1 VGRRIT
7 PADFDSITN
16 EFSKLGSV
24 VGASL
29 RYSDGLDDLET
40 VAVSVG
46 SIEGSKVGTKVSDV
60 GRYVGDVEGAI
71 VRTFSN
77 VGFEVGRREGV
88 IVGLLEYHLHYLVA
102 RMDRMKMKIQ
112 MALLR
117 EEMSW

>member
-1 VGRRIT
+1 VGLRIT

-16 EFSKLGSV
+16 EFSKLGSI
-24 VGASL
+24 VGVSL

-40 VAVSVG
+40 VTVSVG

-60 GRYVGDVEGAI
+60 GRYVGDVEGEI

-88 IVGLLEYHLHYLVA
+88 IVGLLDGLHDGVQVGVVGLKVSFT
-102 RMDRMKMKIQ
+102 
-112 MALLR
+112 LLG
-117 EEMSW
+117 SKDG